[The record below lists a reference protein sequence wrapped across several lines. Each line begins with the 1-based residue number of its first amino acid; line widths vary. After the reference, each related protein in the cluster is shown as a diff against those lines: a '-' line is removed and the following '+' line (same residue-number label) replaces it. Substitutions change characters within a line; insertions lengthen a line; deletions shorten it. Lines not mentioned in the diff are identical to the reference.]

1 MKSSKVCVV
10 DMQPIT
16 PAVGGGRQRLLG
28 LYHNLGDNLD
38 AVYVG
43 TYDWPG
49 ENFRDQQL
57 TPGLREICVPLSDAH
72 YAAGKASSERMQGR
86 GVIDIEFPNQVEL
99 SPRFRAVAR
108 REARAA
114 DIVIFSHP
122 WCYPSLR
129 DVLRREQLIVYDSH
143 NVESVLRT
151 TLHDDLPQAGSILSR
166 TAQVEYELCQRS
178 DLILACSHEDRETFA
193 KLYDADWHRLRV
205 IPNGI
210 FVFSQDNP
218 PPGERLAERLRL
230 AAGPGPLAIFLGS
243 DYPPNNEAAL
253 LIVEQ
258 LAPTLPE
265 VQFAIIGSCCN
276 ALTLSASQPNVRRL
290 GVLEEDLK
298 KRWLRAAD
306 VALNPIESGSGTN
319 IKMFDYMAAGLPT
332 VTTEIGARGI
342 VCTGEIPYVPVKVGE
357 FASAI
362 ERLLQDADERV
373 KIGARAR
380 RAVENFYSW
389 ERLSPNLGR
398 LLTKRM
404 AEKGSPRRSFSIVV
418 PTYERPHLLDVVMQK
433 MAAQQAQDFEVIIVD
448 QSEDPWPN
456 ADAHWKF
463 PVTYVRS
470 EVRGAVQARNIGGHL
485 ASGRI
490 IAFTDDDC
498 EPAENWLLNAQPYFD
513 DASVVGLEGLIRS
526 DRLGDPDWRPVT
538 NVGLEGIGFMTANL
552 FVRNETFQSLDG
564 FDLAFDEPHFRED
577 TDFGWR
583 MVELGAT
590 PYAAEV
596 EVYHPAHRR
605 DTARESQE
613 ERNRFFEKDALLL
626 KRHPERYRELFHA
639 EGHYLLTAGFWP
651 NFVRGLEK
659 YNIEE
664 PEWIEALRL
673 QTHVARQENVAAQ
686 RFTTGTGRHANA
698 TTLVAQHILMSSK
711 LGVEA
716 LSLEYPAIVARNL
729 SKARSLVEEVRKIV
743 HASGVKTDYVECSL
757 ERYKHYVAAVLS
769 LPREARLLEVGAAPG
784 HVSIAV
790 KLAGYSSIGLNLNEL
805 WRATYPGSDWLN
817 KLDVR
822 EQDIENQPLPFDE
835 GAFDAVLFTEVLE
848 HVAVV
853 NPLIIV
859 REIFRVLKPGGML
872 IFSTPNVCNI
882 SNVYAL
888 LNGVNIFWPPEIFYG
903 GLDRHNR
910 EYTPN
915 EVRTL
920 LTRGGFSKIQLYGIN
935 DHNNWRS
942 GASDFAYAVVSS
954 LGDQHPLLRNTTV
967 GIAVKQE

>member
-1 MKSSKVCVV
+1 MKSKVCIV

-28 LYHNLGDNLD
+28 LYHNLGQNLD

-43 TYDWPG
+43 SYDWPG
-49 ENFRDQQL
+49 ESFRDQQL

-72 YAAGKASSERMQGR
+72 YAAAKASSERMQGR
-86 GVIDIEFPNQVEL
+86 VVIDIEFPNQVEL
-99 SPRFRAVAR
+99 SPGFRAVAR

-114 DIVIFSHP
+114 DIVICSHP

-143 NVESVLRT
+143 NVESVLRAA
-151 TLHDDLPQAGSILSR
+151 LHDDLPQAASVLTR
-166 TAQVEYELCQRS
+166 AAQVEYELCQRA
-178 DLILACSHEDRETFA
+178 DLILACSHEDREAFA
-193 KLYDADWHRLRV
+193 RLYNVDWQRLRV

-218 PPGERLAERLRL
+218 PPDERLAERLGL
-230 AAGPGPLAIFLGS
+230 GAGPGPLAVFLGS
-243 DYPPNNEAAL
+243 DYPPNNEAAI
-253 LIVEQ
+253 LIVEK
-258 LAPTLPE
+258 LAPALPE

-276 ALTLSASQPNVRRL
+276 SLTLSASQPNVRRL

-306 VALNPIESGSGTN
+306 IALNPIESGSGTN

-332 VTTEIGARGI
+332 VTTETGARGI
-342 VCTGEIPYVPVKVGE
+342 VCTGEIPYVPARVSE
-357 FASAI
+357 FTSEI
-362 ERLLQDADERV
+362 ENLLCDGDERV
-373 KIGARAR
+373 KIGVRAR
-380 RAVENFYSW
+380 RAAENLYSW
-389 ERLSPNLGR
+389 ERLSPSLGR

-404 AEKGSPRRSFSIVV
+404 TEKVRPRRSFSVV
-418 PTYERPHLLDVVMQK
+418 IPTFERHHLLDVAMQK
-433 MAAQQAQDFEVIIVD
+433 MEAQNAQDFEVIIVD
-448 QSEDPWPN
+448 QSEEPWPQ
-456 ADAHWKF
+456 AEAYREF
-463 PVTYVRS
+463 PVTYVHT
-470 EVRGAVQARNIGGHL
+470 EVRGAVKARNVGGHL

-498 EPAENWLLNAQPYFD
+498 EPTENWLFNALPYFD
-513 DASVVGLEGLIRS
+513 DESVVGLEGLIRS
-526 DRLGDPDWRPVT
+526 DRLGDPDFRAVT

-552 FVRNETFQSLDG
+552 FVRNETFQALDG

-583 MVELGAT
+583 MIQLGTA
-590 PYAAEV
+590 PYAVDV

-605 DTARESQE
+605 DTARESQQ
-613 ERNRFFEKDALLL
+613 ERNRFFEKDALLM

-639 EGHYLLTAGFWP
+639 EGHYLLTDGFWDY
-651 NFVRGLEK
+651 FKLGLDK

-673 QTHVARQENVAAQ
+673 HSSAAKPESVAAG
-686 RFTTGTGRHANA
+686 RFTTGTGRSANA
-698 TTLVAQHILMSSK
+698 TTVVAQHILMSSR
-711 LGVEA
+711 LGAET
-716 LSLEYPAIVARNL
+716 LSLEYPALVARNL
-729 SKARSLVEEVRKIV
+729 SKARSIVEEVRKIV
-743 HASGVKTDYVECSL
+743 HSAGVKTDYVESSL
-757 ERYKHYVAAVLS
+757 ERYKHYIAAVLS

-784 HVSIAV
+784 HVSIAIQ
-790 KLAGYSSIGLNLNEL
+790 LAGYSSIGLNLNEL
-805 WRATYPGSDWLN
+805 WRATYPGNDWLN

-822 EQDIENQPLPFDE
+822 EQDVENQPLPFDE
-835 GAFDAVLFTEVLE
+835 DSFDAVLFTEVLE

-853 NPLIIV
+853 NPLVIV

-882 SNVYAL
+882 SNVFAL
-888 LNGVNIFWPPEIFYG
+888 LSGVNVFWPPEIFYG
-903 GLDRHNR
+903 SLDRHNR

-920 LTRGGFSKIQLYGIN
+920 LSRGGFSKIQLYGIN

-942 GASDFAYAVVSS
+942 GASEFAYAVVSS

-967 GIAVKQE
+967 GIALKQL